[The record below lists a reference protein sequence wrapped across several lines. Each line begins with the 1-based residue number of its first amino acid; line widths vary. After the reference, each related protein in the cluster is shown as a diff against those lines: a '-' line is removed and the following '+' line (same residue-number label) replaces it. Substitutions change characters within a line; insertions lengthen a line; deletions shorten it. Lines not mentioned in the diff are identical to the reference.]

1 MSSGNSDLG
10 RKLESVTSQQDEL
23 VKQNQ
28 EVKLQHQQTVDEL
41 RCTVKSLDAQQVEI
55 NSRFE
60 RECIIYKSKI
70 QHLEDFKQKL
80 SSDLMDSN
88 DKFELAMNHL
98 NLRHA
103 TEREKWE
110 KSHESLI
117 KSIEH
122 RHTDQ
127 NDQLRTE
134 YDKLL
139 KDLRERE
146 E

>member
-1 MSSGNSDLG
+1 M
-10 RKLESVTSQQDEL
+10 
-23 VKQNQ
+23 
-28 EVKLQHQQTVDEL
+28 
-41 RCTVKSLDAQQVEI
+41 KSRDAQYVEL

-60 RECIIYKSKI
+60 RESIIYKSKI

-98 NLRHA
+98 NQRHA
-103 TEREKWE
+103 AEREKWE
-110 KSHESLI
+110 KSHDSLL
-117 KSIEH
+117 KSVER
-122 RHTDQ
+122 RHGEQ

-134 YDKLL
+134 ADRLM

-146 E
+146 EYFTRQKSELNAQINKLKSSENNK

>member
-1 MSSGNSDLG
+1 
-10 RKLESVTSQQDEL
+10 
-23 VKQNQ
+23 
-28 EVKLQHQQTVDEL
+28 
-41 RCTVKSLDAQQVEI
+41 
-55 NSRFE
+55 
-60 RECIIYKSKI
+60 
-70 QHLEDFKQKL
+70 
-80 SSDLMDSN
+80 MDSN

-98 NLRHA
+98 NLRHV

-139 KDLRERE
+139 KD
-146 E
+146 